1 MLCTLGWGCV
11 GSARKTAKPTV
22 LGRDTHHSRAQCR
35 TGLSMEAAAGA
46 AAQAPAPQCV
56 VCGAPTTTD
65 DAAQHTCGGDKGRAS
80 GVSNHLGAVRC
91 TLSRLSETSGRRDTL
106 MRAHAS
112 LPATDFSTVRLVSS
126 SGSRLGEVSSPPAIF
141 ALQLLLH
148 LALCAM

>member
-65 DAAQHTCGGDKGRAS
+65 VVPHEARKRQRKNKRGSRGARGRA
-80 GVSNHLGAVRC
+80 NLN
-91 TLSRLSETSGRRDTL
+91 
-106 MRAHAS
+106 
-112 LPATDFSTVRLVSS
+112 
-126 SGSRLGEVSSPPAIF
+126 
-141 ALQLLLH
+141 
-148 LALCAM
+148 

>member
-65 DAAQHTCGGDKGRAS
+65 DAAQHTCGGDKGRES

-112 LPATDFSTVRLVSS
+112 LPATDFSTVA
-126 SGSRLGEVSSPPAIF
+126 G
-141 ALQLLLH
+141 ALQEDVTDGTDTLW
-148 LALCAM
+148 AEIWGADIWGADTVRY

>member
-112 LPATDFSTVRLVSS
+112 LPATDFSTVA
-126 SGSRLGEVSSPPAIF
+126 G
-141 ALQLLLH
+141 ALQEDVTDGTDTLW
-148 LALCAM
+148 AEIWGG